1 MEHTT
6 TKMPFH
12 VQHLLLHNCKLFLS
26 RPHWKNARRLFHH
39 FLPMGPISPVWG
51 ICMPLTATAAVNWF
65 YFAAQCRGC
74 CRQPQAIAINLEPHK
89 PPCMAR
95 WNNSQ
100 HNAFHPVPQS
110 ALPKAVSLAFL
121 PSIHLSE
128 IISGNTAKQSSPA
141 LAVLWLCWALR
152 GGLGVFRA
160 PWLCPPRGCG
170 ARQSL
175 SNTQC
180 LSQVTVIN
188 SGSGAVLWPA
198 PSTVSWR
205 AQMHRHKC
213 SVGTGRGG
221 MCKALVRMT
230 QAALKYWFV

>member
-39 FLPMGPISPVWG
+39 FLLMGPISPVWG
-51 ICMPLTATAAVNWF
+51 ICIPLTPTIAVNWF

-74 CRQPQAIAINLEPHK
+74 CRQPQAVAINLEPHK

-100 HNAFHPVPQS
+100 HNDFHPVPQS

-128 IISGNTAKQSSPA
+128 IIPGTQQSRAA
-141 LAVLWLCWALR
+141 LLWLFYGCAEPSEEGLAYLELR
-152 GGLGVFRA
+152 GCA
-160 PWLCPPRGCG
+160 PQGDVERG
-170 ARQSL
+170 SL
-175 SNTQC
+175 LAT
-180 LSQVTVIN
+180 
-188 SGSGAVLWPA
+188 
-198 PSTVSWR
+198 PS
-205 AQMHRHKC
+205 AYHR
-213 SVGTGRGG
+213 
-221 MCKALVRMT
+221 
-230 QAALKYWFV
+230 